1 MSVRATI
8 EAKLRAALEP
18 VHLEVLDE
26 SGNHSVPA
34 GSESHFRLRVVS
46 RAFDGQRLVERHR
59 AVNRVL
65 QAELARSIHALAL
78 ETLTPEEWIARGGA
92 VQESPPCLGGAAPG
106 VVVTAPS
113 AADAVGAEDGDDGS
127 KN

>member
-1 MSVRATI
+1 MVSVRATI
-8 EAKLRAALEP
+8 EAKLRAALDP
-18 VHLEVLDE
+18 LHLEILDE

-59 AVNRVL
+59 AVNRLL

-78 ETLTPEEWIARGGA
+78 ETLTPEEWVARGGA
-92 VQESPPCLGGAAPG
+92 VQQSPPCLGG
-106 VVVTAPS
+106 
-113 AADAVGAEDGDDGS
+113 DAGS
-127 KN
+127 TH